1 MQRTDFHERR
11 QRLASVARVVQHC
24 SSSLGKDGQRIRS
37 NVKCC
42 TSLAVV
48 QSARS
53 CTLSA
58 LGRVSEWQLDMA
70 PI

>member
-11 QRLASVARVVQHC
+11 QRLASLARVVQHC

-37 NVKCC
+37 NAKWC
-42 TSLAVV
+42 TSRAVV
-48 QSARS
+48 QSACS

-58 LGRVSEWQLDMA
+58 LGRVSEWLLGRA